1 MMNNPLLGELTDVY
15 NGLYAPKRLWQGR
28 LQNPIFTELLLVQFE
43 GTDEIFLT
51 PDLEQSL
58 NAFLE
63 QADKH
68 KQLAL
73 EALLEYYR
81 TEILVLWRENDYF
94 GVPELASQ
102 LVPNVQTIS
111 EFEALLT
118 YPRLLLHESNSWGL
132 EFECTWDVEHGT
144 GVLFVDG
151 AVVQTGMAE
160 AAH

>member
-1 MMNNPLLGELTDVY
+1 MYHITLHTPQIMLHLTIMNHSILGELTDVY
-15 NGLYAPKRLWQGR
+15 NGLYVPKRLWQGQ
-28 LQNPIFTELLLVQFE
+28 LQNPIFTEPLLVHFE
-43 GTDEIFLT
+43 GTDEIALT
-51 PDLEQSL
+51 STLEQSL

-81 TEILVLWRENDYF
+81 TVIPMLWRENNYF

-102 LVPNVQTIS
+102 LVPDVQTIT

-118 YPRLLLHESNSWGL
+118 YPRLLLHEFNSWGL
-132 EFECTWDVEHGT
+132 EFECT
-144 GVLFVDG
+144 
-151 AVVQTGMAE
+151 
-160 AAH
+160 